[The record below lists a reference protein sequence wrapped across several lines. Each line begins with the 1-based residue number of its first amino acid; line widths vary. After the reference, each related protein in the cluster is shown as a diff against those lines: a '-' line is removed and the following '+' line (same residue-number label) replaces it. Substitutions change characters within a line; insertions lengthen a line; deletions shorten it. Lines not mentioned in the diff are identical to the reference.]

1 MSFILYKFAV
11 INMKIKTLAA
21 LLLTAMLT
29 LSCSQRSD
37 DGRLRAMYYWSTVLD
52 IDSLKAAFIS
62 GHGVRKMYVRY
73 FDVVLNDAGEPVPN
87 ATLRFKSAVPEG
99 IEIVPTV
106 YIVNGCMAADTTLLA
121 RRLFDRV
128 MQMNETN
135 GICGVKEIQID
146 CDWTRR
152 TEKRYFA
159 FLRTLCSLARAEGID
174 VSATIRL
181 HQLSMEAPPVSRGV
195 LMMYNTGDFTDLK
208 CEKPI
213 LDMRDAAPYLRNLGG
228 YDLPLASAYPIF
240 GWRILFRGGR
250 YVGIMHR
257 DDDLSVLTGDS
268 IVTRTPAIDDILEAV
283 NAVGRRRGDANS
295 EIILFDLSGQNITRY
310 KPDDYEKIFNGTD
323 NMP

>member
-1 MSFILYKFAV
+1 
-11 INMKIKTLAA
+11 MKITTFAA
-21 LLLTAMLT
+21 LMLVALLT
-29 LSCSQRSD
+29 LSCSRQND
-37 DGRLRAMYYWSTVLD
+37 GGRLRAMYYWSTVLD
-52 IDSLKAAFIS
+52 IDSVKARFIAR
-62 GHGVRKMYVRY
+62 HDIRKMYVRY

-87 ATLRFKSAVPEG
+87 ATLRFRSAVPEG

-106 YIVNGCMAADTTLLA
+106 YIVNDCMAADTTALAGRLL
-121 RRLFDRV
+121 DRI

-135 GICGVKEIQID
+135 GISGVKEIQID

-152 TEKRYFA
+152 TEKRYFD
-159 FLRTLCSLARAEGID
+159 FLRTLCSRARAEGIS

-213 LDMRDAAPYLRNLGG
+213 LDMRDAAPYMRYLDG

-257 DDDLSVLTGDS
+257 DDDLPVLTGDS
-268 IVTRTPAIDDILEAV
+268 IVTRTPSVNDILDAARAV
-283 NAVGRRRGDANS
+283 SARRADANS

-310 KPDDYEKIFNGTD
+310 KPDDYEKIFNSTD
-323 NMP
+323 NKP